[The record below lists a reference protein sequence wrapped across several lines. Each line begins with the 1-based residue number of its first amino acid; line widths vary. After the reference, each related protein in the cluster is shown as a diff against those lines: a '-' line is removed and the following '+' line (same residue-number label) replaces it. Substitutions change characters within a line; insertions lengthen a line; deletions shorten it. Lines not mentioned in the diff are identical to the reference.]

1 MNILIAG
8 ATGFLGGELLKQL
21 SKTKHSIRC
30 LVRKKEDSSR
40 FSAKCYIAVG
50 DLLDLDS
57 LYAAAKN
64 IDIVYCLVHTMGI
77 QKNRGNLLATE
88 KTAALNL
95 AKACRKNNVKRI
107 IYMSGLMAAKDAKS
121 EHLKGRW
128 IFENEIINSGIQY
141 TIFRAGMIIG
151 MKSLPFRT
159 LYLTAKYF
167 PIIFLPKWAK
177 TKMEPVALD
186 DVLFYLIDSLKNKKT
201 INKIIEIGV
210 GKGYAY
216 EEILGEIEK
225 AIKKRR
231 PHIILPFYL
240 LRSTALYISILA
252 NTPYKETIELAKSLK
267 IDMYCRERKIK
278 DIFKREPLDFGSAIR
293 NALSL

>member
-8 ATGFLGGELLKQL
+8 ATGFLGGELLKHL

-30 LVRKKEDSSR
+30 LVRKKNAR
-40 FSAKCYIAVG
+40 LQAKCDIAVG

-64 IDIVYCLVHTMGI
+64 IDVVYCLVHTMGI
-77 QKNRGNLLATE
+77 QKNKGNLLSTE
-88 KTAALNL
+88 KTAAINL
-95 AKACRKNNVKRI
+95 VKACRKNNVKRI
-107 IYMSGLMAAKDAKS
+107 IYISGLMAAENAES
-121 EHLKGRW
+121 GHLKGRW
-128 IFENEIINSGIQY
+128 IFENEIINNSIQY

-167 PIIFLPKWAK
+167 PIIFLPKWAE

-201 INKIIEIGV
+201 ANKIIEIGV
-210 GKGYAY
+210 GKEYSY
-216 EEILGEIEK
+216 EEILRKIENTMN
-225 AIKKRR
+225 KKRL
-231 PHIILPFYL
+231 HILLPFYL
-240 LRSTALYISILA
+240 ITSTAVYISLLTK
-252 NTPYKETIELAKSLK
+252 TPYKETIELAKSLK
-267 IDMYCRERKIK
+267 IDMCCRERKIK
-278 DIFKREPLDFGSAIR
+278 EIFKRKPLDLESAIR
-293 NALSL
+293 KVFS